1 MSSLSEWSNE
11 WYTCGRFD
19 DGVKYDTVCIGPFLS
34 AMDADKHTDK
44 LANKFATAKTTL
56 IPVCKFMPSF
66 IKQKIV
72 KYKVNN
78 TLAKYERVSFYHE
91 KFFDK

>member
-1 MSSLSEWSNE
+1 MSSWSE

-19 DGVKYDTVCIGPFLS
+19 DNTVCIGPFLS

-44 LANKFATAKTTL
+44 LSNKFAKAKTTL
-56 IPVCKFMPSF
+56 IPVCRFMPTVM
-66 IKQKIV
+66 KQEIV
-72 KYKVNN
+72 KYKVKNAF
-78 TLAKYERVSFYHE
+78 AKYERVSFYHE

>member
-1 MSSLSEWSNE
+1 MSSWSEWSNE

-34 AMDADKHTDK
+34 AMDADEHTDK

-56 IPVCKFMPSF
+56 IPVCRFMPTVM
-66 IKQKIV
+66 KQKIV
-72 KYKVNN
+72 KYKVKN
-78 TLAKYERVSFYHE
+78 TFAKYERVSFYHE
-91 KFFDK
+91 KFFQ